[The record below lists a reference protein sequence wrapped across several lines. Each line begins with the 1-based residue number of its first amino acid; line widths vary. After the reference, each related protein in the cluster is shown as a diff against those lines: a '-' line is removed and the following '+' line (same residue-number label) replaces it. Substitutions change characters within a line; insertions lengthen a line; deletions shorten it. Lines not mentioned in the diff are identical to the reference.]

1 MAGLGSARWFVLTPG
16 CVSSL
21 KIGDEQVCWSLCVE
35 RPALS
40 PAPQLAPHDFAASL
54 VFGAC
59 LLIRGFVRS
68 LADVVQPAATRESQ
82 SRRHIFATPALRAR
96 IDSGLMPPVHR
107 HMSRDLLT
115 VEAELPVVAAAQRMA
130 ERNVGAVLVMEAGRL
145 AGIMTERDLMRAFAR
160 GLRDDAVVG
169 ECMTAN
175 PETIAPDDT
184 IEHAAVLMIHGGYRH
199 LPVVDG
205 DDPVGVLSI
214 RDLVPVFLEDSA
226 PRGA

>member
-1 MAGLGSARWFVLTPG
+1 M
-16 CVSSL
+16 
-21 KIGDEQVCWSLCVE
+21 
-35 RPALS
+35 
-40 PAPQLAPHDFAASL
+40 
-54 VFGAC
+54 
-59 LLIRGFVRS
+59 
-68 LADVVQPAATRESQ
+68 
-82 SRRHIFATPALRAR
+82 FATPARRAR

-115 VEAELPVVAAAQRMA
+115 VEAGLPVVAAAQRMA
-130 ERNVGAVLVMEAGRL
+130 ERNVGAVLVMEDGRL

-205 DDPVGVLSI
+205 DRPDWRPLDPRLGAGLSRGHRPARCVRGPAFSPCAAAAYRSQRLRVI
-214 RDLVPVFLEDSA
+214 RAVADDARTIALA
-226 PRGA
+226 